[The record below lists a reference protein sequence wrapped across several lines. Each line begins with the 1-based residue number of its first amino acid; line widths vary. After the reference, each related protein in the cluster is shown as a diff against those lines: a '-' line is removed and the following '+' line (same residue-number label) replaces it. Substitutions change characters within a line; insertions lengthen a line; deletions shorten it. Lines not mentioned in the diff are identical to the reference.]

1 MAHEVHTGPYASCE
15 PTYFALFAWI
25 KENGQTICGPIR
37 EIYPNDPRAVSGGD
51 HHGYLRAGPV
61 APLVF
66 KGLAEST
73 GQFTR

>member
-37 EIYPNDPRAVSGGD
+37 EIYPNDPRAVSPEEIITD
-51 HHGYLRAGPV
+51 ISVPV
-61 APLVF
+61 
-66 KGLAEST
+66 
-73 GQFTR
+73 R